1 MQHLGFTRVG
11 DPKGKPLAIV
21 HGWGCDSSFLL
32 PIANMFR
39 ERDIFL
45 IDLPGY
51 GESTHLAPFAQDLVS
66 TTFLLINTLPD
77 GADLFAWS
85 FGTLYVLRAL
95 SLISDPTFRNNVNSI
110 DVLNKLSNIPIC
122 PSLEPKAL
130 KHIQFTHKTPSS
142 VHLSFA
148 QESLQE
154 NLMIAEAMHR
164 ALHSNRQ
171 VRQQLMAELLDE
183 FEDASPDKLQDST
196 IPYSGPTPAPDP
208 VHVHAPSPTPTCP
221 SQATGAIPG
230 SSSNSITAASRAEL
244 TGTGSTGSAATVS
257 SSTCWQNYVD
267 KFTPGTTVTPPSSES
282 GTCDSLQFQAKVQSP
297 VHDHTQAPAIAQA
310 QSQDK
315 AYDHSQAQIQAQA
328 QTEPLERA
336 IDSQQLASTT
346 PAKDY
351 HWPNAEQSAAQ
362 SPTLNS
368 AQEAEQEI
376 TDKQQSYYYRLLRQI
391 KIPNIHSLVTICGS
405 PRFPADPNWPGINPV
420 RILKL
425 NTELNSRRLKTVLN
439 LFYHMQFS
447 VSNPQL
453 DRLLKICLSTNPPV
467 SDAVLMSGIH
477 QVSYMDERPALEHLS
492 IPSLHMF
499 GAKDRLVPCQIAQFC
514 PHDALHSSYIFP
526 YSAHNPFL
534 TEPEEFERQIRQFFD
549 RIKTY
554 EAKNA

>member
-51 GESTHLAPFAQDLVS
+51 GESTHLAPLAQDLVG

-95 SLISDPTFRNNVNSI
+95 SLICDPTFRNNVNSN
-110 DVLNKLSNIPIC
+110 DVLHKLRKIPIC
-122 PSLEPKAL
+122 PGLEPHTL
-130 KHIQFTHKTPSS
+130 KHIQFTNIKKPSN

-154 NLMIAEAMHR
+154 NLMIAAAMHR
-164 ALHSNRQ
+164 ALHSNLQ
-171 VRQQLMAELLDE
+171 VRQKLLAELFDE
-183 FEDASPDKLQDST
+183 QDRLLEPISQGLNAPNAGFNSTSSADIAQNNSTQLPPTASNQELGVLAQQMLREQSQGQAQGQAQVQPQDAAFQSGSD
-196 IPYSGPTPAPDP
+196 YSFKSDDCA
-208 VHVHAPSPTPTCP
+208 
-221 SQATGAIPG
+221 Q
-230 SSSNSITAASRAEL
+230 EL
-244 TGTGSTGSAATVS
+244 TDE
-257 SSTCWQNYVD
+257 Q
-267 KFTPGTTVTPPSSES
+267 
-282 GTCDSLQFQAKVQSP
+282 
-297 VHDHTQAPAIAQA
+297 
-310 QSQDK
+310 QD
-315 AYDHSQAQIQAQA
+315 
-328 QTEPLERA
+328 
-336 IDSQQLASTT
+336 
-346 PAKDY
+346 
-351 HWPNAEQSAAQ
+351 
-362 SPTLNS
+362 
-368 AQEAEQEI
+368 
-376 TDKQQSYYYRLLRQI
+376 YYSRLLQQV
-391 KIPNIHSLVTICGS
+391 KVPNIHSLVTICGS

-447 VSNPQL
+447 VSNPKL
-453 DRLLKICLSTNPPV
+453 DRLLKRCLSTHPPI

-534 TEPEEFERQIRQFFD
+534 TEPEEFEKQIRMFFD
-549 RIKTY
+549 RIKNY
-554 EAKNA
+554 ETKNS